1 LTYNKKTN
9 AKKYPIFGV
18 NKKTTSHRLEF
29 QGLSYFNFFFKKTYV
44 ILTCILQANYFRHG
58 DEITFIKLKKK
69 LKKNQLILFGKL
81 RLNFF

>member
-29 QGLSYFNFFFKKTYV
+29 QGLSYFNFFLKKTYV

-58 DEITFIKLKKK
+58 DEITFIKLKKT
-69 LKKNQLILFGKL
+69 KKKPTYIVWEATS
-81 RLNFF
+81 